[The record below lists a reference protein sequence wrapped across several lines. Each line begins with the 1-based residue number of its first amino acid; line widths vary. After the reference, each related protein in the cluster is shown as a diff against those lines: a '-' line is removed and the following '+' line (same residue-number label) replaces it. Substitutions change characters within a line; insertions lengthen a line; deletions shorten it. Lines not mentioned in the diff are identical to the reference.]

1 MPAAVLYPMKK
12 SVWCITAVG
21 FLLAD
26 IVSKLAAVRLLV
38 PHVERHVIPGFFS
51 LTLTTNRGIA
61 FSMLADVDSPFKT
74 GLLTLTAVLALGYIC
89 WTVATE
95 TSLPWVYGIALAM
108 IAGGIVG
115 NAGNRLLTGSVVD
128 FLDFHVGAYYWPT
141 FNLADTFICVGA
153 VAVLWAILLQG
164 RTRP

>member
-1 MPAAVLYPMKK
+1 MKK
-12 SVWCITAVG
+12 SIWCIAAAG

-26 IVSKLAAVRLLV
+26 IISKLAAVRLLV
-38 PHVERHVIPGFFS
+38 PHVERSVIPGIFS

-61 FSMLADVDSPFKT
+61 FSMLADVDSPVKT
-74 GLLTLTAVLALGYIC
+74 ALLTLTAVLALGYIC
-89 WTVATE
+89 WSVATE
-95 TSLPWVYGIALAM
+95 ASLPWAYGIALAM

-115 NAGNRLLTGSVVD
+115 NTGNRLLTGSVID
-128 FLDFHVGAYYWPT
+128 FLDFHAGDYYWPT

-153 VAVLWAILLQG
+153 AGVIWIILTHA

>member
-1 MPAAVLYPMKK
+1 MNKTHWFIAA
-12 SVWCITAVG
+12 AG

-26 IVSKLAAVRLLV
+26 VVTKLAAVRLLS
-38 PHVERHVIPGFFS
+38 PHWERPVIPGFFS

-61 FSMLADVDSPFKT
+61 FSMLADVDSPVKT
-74 GLLTLTAVLALGYIC
+74 VLLTLAAALALAYIL

-95 TSLPWVYGIALAM
+95 KSLPWGYGIGLAM

-115 NAGNRLLTGSVVD
+115 NAGNRLVSGAVVD
-128 FLDFHVGAYYWPT
+128 FLDFHAGAYYWPT

-153 VAVLWAILLQG
+153 AMVLLQILIME
-164 RTRP
+164 RRRP